1 MGDGPIRREAGG
13 RFISFVCRQ
22 HTRLWKALLEY
33 PCAYLESMI
42 GTDCLATGEMCL
54 LAAELGVTECE
65 ATRVKAT

>member
-1 MGDGPIRREAGG
+1 M
-13 RFISFVCRQ
+13 CRQ
-22 HTRLWKALLEY
+22 RTRLWKALLEY

-54 LAAELGVTECE
+54 LVAELGVTECE